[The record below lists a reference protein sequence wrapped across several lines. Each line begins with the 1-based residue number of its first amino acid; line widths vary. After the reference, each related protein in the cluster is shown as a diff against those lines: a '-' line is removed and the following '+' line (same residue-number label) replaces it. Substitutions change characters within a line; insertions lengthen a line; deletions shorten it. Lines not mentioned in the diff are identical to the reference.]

1 MFNPLPTASFEAV
14 GKSSA
19 YERSRYPMEKLT
31 KFLSYLLVAILASLA
46 TLYFVVPR
54 LAPTHGSK
62 LDVLESYLDTVFV
75 EDLDMTMVEDQAAEA
90 MIAATGDRWSYYIPA
105 SEYRSFTENADNAYV
120 GIGVTIS
127 WIDEPAGF
135 EIVSLV
141 EGGPAQ
147 EAGLQVH
154 DVLVEVAGND
164 CTDSTA
170 DETKTLVV
178 GLPGSTV
185 DIVVLRDGER
195 IPFTVERRKLLIPVA
210 TWTMLD
216 SGYALIHIEDFQSRC
231 AEETI
236 AAIEEATAEGAKGLV
251 FDVRFNP
258 GGYKTEL
265 VKILD
270 YILPEGDLFRSELYN
285 GDTSTDTSDASHIE
299 IPMAVLVNGDSYSAA
314 EFFAA
319 ALREY
324 DYAVVVGQQTVGK
337 GFFQQTF
344 LLGDGSAASIS
355 TGRYYTPKGE
365 SLAGVGLT
373 PDYPVDVDDEM
384 YAQIYFGELAYE
396 DDPQVQQAVAALDSS
411 VQ

>member
-1 MFNPLPTASFEAV
+1 
-14 GKSSA
+14 
-19 YERSRYPMEKLT
+19 MEKLT

-46 TLYFVVPR
+46 TLYFVVPHM
-54 LAPTHGSK
+54 APSFQGSK
-62 LDVLESYLDTVFV
+62 LDVLEGYLDTVFV
-75 EDLDMTMVEDQAAEA
+75 EDLDMTMVEDEAAKA

-127 WIDEPAGF
+127 WIEEPAGF

-141 EGGPAQ
+141 DGGPAQ
-147 EAGLQVH
+147 MAGIQVH
-154 DVLVEVAGND
+154 DILVEVAGND

-170 DETKTLVV
+170 DQTKTLVV
-178 GLPGSTV
+178 GAPGTTV
-185 DIVVLRDGER
+185 DLVVLRNGER

-236 AAIEEATAEGAKGLV
+236 AAIEEATAEGAKGLI

-258 GGYKTEL
+258 GGFKTEL
-265 VKILD
+265 VKVLD

-285 GDTSTDTSDASHIE
+285 GNTNTDTSDASHIE

-337 GFFQQTF
+337 GYFQQTF
-344 LLGDGSAASIS
+344 QLGDGSAASIS
-355 TGRYYTPKGE
+355 TGRYYTPKGV
-365 SLAGVGLT
+365 SLAGVGIT
-373 PDYPVDVDDEM
+373 PDYPVEVDQDT
-384 YAQIYFGELAYE
+384 YVRIYYGELAYE
-396 DDPQVQQAVAALDSS
+396 DDPQVQTAVAALEGGMN
-411 VQ
+411 